1 LASPD
6 ETTIGAIGYAK
17 LKPCKCNAGGGW
29 LFVCTVVER
38 QHVEIG
44 MSLYNYGG
52 DERAMVMSAMQ
63 GNATVWLMCA

>member
-1 LASPD
+1 MQMQ
-6 ETTIGAIGYAK
+6 
-17 LKPCKCNAGGGW
+17 GGW